1 MLFDLEAIRGIYYA
15 LSAQDTAAVQ
25 EHCSANGIADTAF
38 DSERKTEIVYN
49 ALVALGH
56 IIPPPP
62 PPPTDAGAAEYQDAM
77 NALAL
82 MGD

>member
-1 MLFDLEAIRGIYYA
+1 MLFDREALRGIYYA
-15 LSAQDTAAVQ
+15 LSQKDVD
-25 EHCSANGIADTAF
+25 EVNDHCSINGILDTAF
-38 DSERKTEIVYN
+38 DSERRMEIVYN
-49 ALVALGH
+49 ALVALRH

-77 NALAL
+77 DALAL